1 MSDKNEVSSLYP
13 PPPPF
18 VELFTEENLVL
29 FEECR
34 ADTEKLAKLTDK
46 QREQLK
52 YFTKPEL
59 PKDGSYRVFGNVWN
73 IKDELPEL
81 SQMGIEQLYKK
92 HNAASGTEDGTTSEA
107 DISPQDPQS
116 GNNYENRI
124 QELKKLLKSLLL
136 NFLELIGIL
145 GVDSSIY
152 EKKLDEIRVI
162 AINIHHLLNEYRP
175 HQSRESLIMLFEE
188 QLEHKRKETEHINKI
203 CDEVESQLAEL

>member
-18 VELFTEENLVL
+18 IQFFTEENSKL
-29 FEECR
+29 FRECGK
-34 ADTEKLAKLTDK
+34 DEEKLAKCTTK

-52 YFTKPEL
+52 YFVKPEL
-59 PKDGSYRVFGNVWN
+59 PRDGSYRAFGNVWK

-81 SQMGIEQLYKK
+81 SQMGIEQLYRKRE
-92 HNAASGTEDGTTSEA
+92 SVTELENGTTTEVEP
-107 DISPQDPQS
+107 SPQDSQS
-116 GNNYENRI
+116 GTNYENKI
-124 QELKKLLKSLLL
+124 QESKKLMKSLLL

-145 GVDSSIY
+145 GVDSSRY

-188 QLEHKRKETEHINKI
+188 QLEHKRKEMEHINKV
-203 CDEVESQLAEL
+203 CDEVESKLAQL